1 MNKLKGFKEVL
12 FKRKKIF
19 IAGAVLVLFLAVLGG
34 VCFFGILNYWTK
46 PIFKI
51 IPYPAAVVEG
61 KNFITTGNFIDNAES
76 IKKFYRENDFS
87 EMGLRVDFETQDGKF
102 RLKIK
107 EKDVLNKMIENEIV
121 KLAAKRRGIEVS
133 KKEAEAVVKS
143 KAQEAGSVDNL
154 VGNLRDMYDWTLEDF
169 RDNVVIPQLYLE
181 GLMEHY
187 KKEVAKDRDLKKINK
202 AMDLLEEGNDFE
214 EVTKEYSKGET
225 AEEGGDLGWLKKEH
239 LVPEVAEKAFEMKE
253 GEYSDIIQSSLGNHI
268 IYLEDTRGEGEE
280 KEVKIKQIFT
290 REGDFLGW
298 FEDIKKEMDV
308 KVFLNEYEWDKE
320 KGELIFKDSNI
331 EKKEEKIRMR
341 STGDPSV
348 N

>member
-1 MNKLKGFKEVL
+1 
-12 FKRKKIF
+12 
-19 IAGAVLVLFLAVLGG
+19 
-34 VCFFGILNYWTK
+34 
-46 PIFKI
+46 
-51 IPYPAAVVEG
+51 
-61 KNFITTGNFIDNAES
+61 
-76 IKKFYRENDFS
+76 
-87 EMGLRVDFETQDGKF
+87 
-102 RLKIK
+102 
-107 EKDVLNKMIENEIV
+107 
-121 KLAAKRRGIEVS
+121 
-133 KKEAEAVVKS
+133 
-143 KAQEAGSVDNL
+143 
-154 VGNLRDMYDWTLEDF
+154 
-169 RDNVVIPQLYLE
+169 
-181 GLMEHY
+181 MEHY